1 MRKEWKHVNGE
12 RAPSRW
18 IMVVAALVVQVCLG
32 VLYAWSVFRPAL
44 MDTFDWSVQEA
55 GYPYMFSL
63 LFFAIGMIV
72 AGRWQD
78 KVGPRR
84 VVIVGGVMLA
94 LGALLSGL
102 VGKTIVAMVFTYGV
116 LGGLGVGFAYVTPIA
131 TCVKWFPDKRGT
143 ITGLA
148 VFGFGAGTLVFG
160 PVINALLGSVGIATT
175 FYILAAVFLVLVS
188 GVGSLFRVPPV
199 GWVCPNWTP
208 PPVEPGVHVDYTSR
222 MMFRTRQFWT
232 LWVMYFFGAGAG
244 LMIIGQAV
252 PIGVEVAGLDK
263 AVAASGLGIMALLNG
278 LGRLAWGS
286 LSDRIGRLR
295 TVMLMFVVMIIA
307 FVGVLPYA
315 SGFGLWIVGM
325 CLVGFSFGGFLA
337 VMPSITA
344 DFYGTAYLGANYGF
358 LFTAYGISGVV
369 APFIIDY
376 LRTSTG
382 GFTTAMYIFAG
393 LAAVGIALALT
404 VRAPRAALVATDR
417 PAAAVGGEGS

>member
-1 MRKEWKHVNGE
+1 MNGE
-12 RAPSRW
+12 KVINRW
-18 IMVVAALVVQVCLG
+18 IMVAAALVVQVCLG
-32 VLYAWSVFRPAL
+32 VLYAWSVFRPVL
-44 MDTFDWSVQEA
+44 MDTFGWSVQEA
-55 GYPYMFSL
+55 GYPYMVSL

-78 KVGPRR
+78 RVGPRR
-84 VVIVGGVMLA
+84 VVIVGGVLLA

-102 VGKTIVAMVFTYGV
+102 IGTSIVAMVLTYGV

-160 PVINALLGSVGIATT
+160 PVINALLGAVGIATT

-188 GVGSLFRVPPV
+188 GIGSLFRVPPA

-208 PPVEPGVHVDYTSR
+208 PATSSAGGHADFTSG

-232 LWVMYFFGAGAG
+232 LWLMYFFGAGAG

-252 PIGVEVAGLDK
+252 PIGQEVAGLQK
-263 AVAASGLGIMALLNG
+263 AAAASGLGIMALCNG

-286 LSDRIGRLR
+286 LSDKLGRLR

-307 FVGVLPYA
+307 FVAVLPLA
-315 SGFGLWIVGM
+315 SGFALWLIGM
-325 CLVGFSFGGFLA
+325 CLVGFAFGGFLA

-344 DFYGTAYLGANYGF
+344 DFYGTMNLGANYGF

-369 APFIIDY
+369 GPFLIDY
-376 LRTSTG
+376 IRTSTG
-382 GFTTAMYIFAG
+382 GFTAAMYIFAG
-393 LAAVGIALALT
+393 LSVVGILLALT
-404 VRAPRAALVATDR
+404 VKAPRLAQADAEAQV
-417 PAAAVGGEGS
+417 AVGPAQD

>member
-1 MRKEWKHVNGE
+1 MSEQKVIN
-12 RAPSRW
+12 RW

-32 VLYAWSVFRPAL
+32 VLYAWSVFRPVL
-44 MDTFDWSVQEA
+44 MDTYGWSVQEA
-55 GYPYMFSL
+55 GYPYMVSL

-78 KVGPRR
+78 RVGPRR
-84 VVIVGGVMLA
+84 VVIVGGIMLA

-102 VGKTIVAMVFTYGV
+102 VAKTIVVMILTYGV

-160 PVINALLGSVGIATT
+160 PVINALLSSVGIAPT
-175 FYILAAVFLVLVS
+175 FYILAAVFLLLVS

-208 PPVEPGVHVDYTSR
+208 PTAAAGSGHADFTSSQ
-222 MMFRTRQFWT
+222 MFRTRQFWT
-232 LWVMYFFGAGAG
+232 LWLMYFFGAGAG

-252 PIGVEVAGLDK
+252 PIGQEVAGLDK
-263 AVAASGLGIMALLNG
+263 AVAASGLGIMALCNG

-286 LSDRIGRLR
+286 LSDKLGRLR
-295 TVMLMFVVMIIA
+295 TVVLMFVVMIVT
-307 FVGVLPYA
+307 FVAVLPLA
-315 SGFGLWIVGM
+315 SGFALWLVGM

-344 DFYGTAYLGANYGF
+344 DYYGTKFLGANYGF

-369 APFIIDY
+369 APFLIDY
-376 LRTSTG
+376 IRTSTG

-393 LAAVGIALALT
+393 LSVLGIVLAFT
-404 VRAPRAALVATDR
+404 VKAPRVATLPGEAD
-417 PAAAVGGEGS
+417 AAGAPTR

>member
-1 MRKEWKHVNGE
+1 MNRKKVPN
-12 RAPSRW
+12 RW
-18 IMVVAALVVQVCLG
+18 LMVVAALVVQVCLG

-44 MDTFDWSVQEA
+44 MDKFEWSVQQA
-55 GYPYMFSL
+55 GFPYMFSL

-78 KVGPRR
+78 IVGPRR
-84 VVIVGGVMLA
+84 VVITGGVMLA

-102 VGKTIVAMVFTYGV
+102 VGKTVVAMVFTYGV

-160 PVINALLGSVGIATT
+160 PVINVLLGSVGIATT
-175 FYILAAVFLVLVS
+175 FFILAAVFLVLVS
-188 GVGSLFRVPPV
+188 GVGSFFRTPPT

-208 PPVEPGVHVDYTSR
+208 PPVEVGVHVDYTSR
-222 MMFRTRQFWT
+222 MMFRTRQFWI

-252 PIGVEVAGLDK
+252 PIGEEVAGIDT
-263 AVAASGLGIMALLNG
+263 AVAASGLGVMALLNG

-286 LSDRIGRLR
+286 ISDKIGRMR

-307 FVGVLPYA
+307 FVAVLPYA
-315 SGFGLWIVGM
+315 SNFAVWLIGM

-369 APFIIDY
+369 APFLIDY
-376 LRTSTG
+376 LKTSTG

-393 LAAVGIALALT
+393 LAVVGIVLAFT
-404 VRAPRAALVATDR
+404 VRAPRVTLGTDKTAT
-417 PAAAVGGEGS
+417 AAAGSES